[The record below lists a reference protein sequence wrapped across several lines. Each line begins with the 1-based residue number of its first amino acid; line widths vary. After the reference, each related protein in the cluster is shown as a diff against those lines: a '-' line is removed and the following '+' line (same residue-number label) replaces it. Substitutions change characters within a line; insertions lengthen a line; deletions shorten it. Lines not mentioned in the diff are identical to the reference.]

1 MLQDEG
7 ETQMIIFDLRCSKGH
22 AFEGWFKDRAAFDEQ
37 KRKNLIA
44 CPVCGDADADVV
56 PSSIAIMGKETRDL
70 DRKQDKELSPLKAL
84 QVLHEYIAKHFDDV
98 GDKFAEAAL
107 KIHRGEEDKRNIRGT
122 TTKREEEMLKEEGVP
137 FLKIPVP
144 KLDS

>member
-1 MLQDEG
+1 
-7 ETQMIIFDLRCSKGH
+7 MIIFDLRCSKGH
-22 AFEGWFKDRAAFDEQ
+22 TFEGWFRDRAAFDEQ

-56 PSSIAIMGKETRDL
+56 PSSIAVMGKETRGL
-70 DRKQDKELSPLKAL
+70 DRKQDGELSPLKAL
-84 QVLHEYIAKHFDDV
+84 QVLHEYIAKNFDDV
-98 GDKFAEAAL
+98 GEKFAEAAL

-122 TTKREEEMLKEEGVP
+122 TTKREEEILKEEGVP